1 MTGKMTM
8 WEALRDMRRALVRHT
23 PHPVR
28 LERFEMQR
36 MAPAQRR
43 HLWLSF
49 VCCVALLG

>member
-1 MTGKMTM
+1 M
-8 WEALRDMRRALVRHT
+8 MRKTLGRMAAMGRAVVRVM
-23 PHPVR
+23 PHRAR

-36 MAPAQRR
+36 MAASDRR

>member
-1 MTGKMTM
+1 MIKTM
-8 WEALRDMRRALVRHT
+8 LGRLAAIRVQRRAAAPRQA
-23 PHPVR
+23 R
-28 LERFEMQR
+28 GIERFEMQR